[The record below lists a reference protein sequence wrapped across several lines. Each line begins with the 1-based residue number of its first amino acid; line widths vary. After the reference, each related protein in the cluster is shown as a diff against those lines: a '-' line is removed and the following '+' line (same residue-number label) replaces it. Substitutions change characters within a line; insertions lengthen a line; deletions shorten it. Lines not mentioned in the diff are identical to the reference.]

1 MPDDTPRKPRLIDTP
16 DPERPA
22 PEPEQPRQK
31 LHLGSK
37 QITEVNRP
45 LEATTKPI
53 TVQAI
58 LAENLRGA
66 VPTEKPMD
74 LRKRPSRRKRD
85 YWLCLVLGNALF
97 ASSLLFS
104 RSSIVVLCTI
114 GICAIFTV
122 ALTWI
127 MWQVMSDY

>member
-22 PEPEQPRQK
+22 PEPEQPRQQ

-66 VPTEKPMD
+66 VSGFHARQSLMLPPC
-74 LRKRPSRRKRD
+74 RKNERYGRRVFYEPWSPRT
-85 YWLCLVLGNALF
+85 
-97 ASSLLFS
+97 SSS
-104 RSSIVVLCTI
+104 
-114 GICAIFTV
+114 
-122 ALTWI
+122 
-127 MWQVMSDY
+127 